1 MVTLPR
7 CRSHWTFGKHMKP
20 QPVVDEDWM
29 PIVWGLMDLN
39 MYYSSVDGVQTLKFD
54 RPDKSSVVLSPAIA
68 AVLFTFLGGQAA
80 IEASWESKDHVA
92 ALFALRQLALE
103 GVRSCRRD
111 GDVPRF
117 KSTLSELEIV
127 KTVYGSGLRSGSPTE
142 TTFQIPC
149 CSNST
154 VWLNGHVHPYAS
166 VVAPRVLYLSKPT
179 KVDSNDIYLMDELLK
194 CGLLNDDFIDRQEE
208 SVQNRAHFGS
218 TVTRRVSE
226 MWNWAPAE
234 AHCVQKQNK
243 NHAHILNARWVAV
256 IR

>member
-127 KTVYGSGLRSGSPTE
+127 KTVYGSRS
-142 TTFQIPC
+142 
-149 CSNST
+149 
-154 VWLNGHVHPYAS
+154 
-166 VVAPRVLYLSKPT
+166 
-179 KVDSNDIYLMDELLK
+179 
-194 CGLLNDDFIDRQEE
+194 
-208 SVQNRAHFGS
+208 RAARTAQCGS
-218 TVTRRVSE
+218 TAMFIR
-226 MWNWAPAE
+226 MPALLL
-234 AHCVQKQNK
+234 HVFS
-243 NHAHILNARWVAV
+243 ILVNQPRWTQM
-256 IR
+256 IYTSWMNS